1 MAVQSSITTQTAI
14 AGRLDD
20 SRTATPSAAPS
31 RAAVA
36 ALRAAAAFW
45 FVVTVLGQ
53 LAMAAYVV
61 GFYGR
66 AAMKGEFETWN
77 KVLPKGYTAG
87 DTLGNLNLSLHLV
100 FVVVIV
106 ISGALQLTP
115 AVRRLWPR
123 FHHWNGRLYLASAL
137 LMSLGGLYMVWT
149 RNTGGD
155 VLQHL
160 STSINAL
167 LIIGFG
173 VMAVREAMARRLDRH
188 RRWALR
194 FFLAVSG
201 VWFFRV
207 GLMFWILVNQGPVGF
222 DPQTFRGPALTIIA
236 FGQYLFPLALLEL
249 YFRVQRA
256 GSRQHFA
263 MAGGLVAMTAVT
275 AVGVFGASM
284 IMWLPRL

>member
-1 MAVQSSITTQTAI
+1 MAVQSSITTRSTGA
-14 AGRLDD
+14 ALPAN
-20 SRTATPSAAPS
+20 SRSATPRAPS
-31 RAAVA
+31 RAAIVT
-36 ALRAAAAFW
+36 LRAAATFW
-45 FVVTVLGQ
+45 FLVTMLGQ

-100 FVVVIV
+100 FVVVIIV
-106 ISGALQLTP
+106 SGALQLTP

-123 FHHWNGRLYLASAL
+123 FHHWNGRLYLGSAL

-173 VMAVREAMARRLDRH
+173 VMAVREAMARRLDHH

-207 GLMFWILVNQGPVGF
+207 GLMFWIVVNQGPVGF
-222 DPQTFRGPALTIIA
+222 DPQTFRGPALTTIA
-236 FGQYLFPLALLEL
+236 FGQYLLPLALLEL
-249 YFRVQRA
+249 YFRAQQA

-263 MAGGLVAMTAVT
+263 MAGGLVAMTVVT

>member
-1 MAVQSSITTQTAI
+1 M
-14 AGRLDD
+14 
-20 SRTATPSAAPS
+20 
-31 RAAVA
+31 A
-36 ALRAAAAFW
+36 ALRAAAVFW

-53 LAMAAYVV
+53 LAMVAYVV

-87 DTLGNLNLSLHLV
+87 DTLGNLNLSLHLA

-115 AVRRLWPR
+115 VVRRLWPR
-123 FHHWNGRLYLASAL
+123 FHHWNGRLYFGSAL

-155 VLQHL
+155 VGQHL

-194 FFLAVSG
+194 LFLAVGG

-236 FGQYLFPLALLEL
+236 VGQYLLPLALLEL
-249 YFRVQRA
+249 YFRAQQA

-263 MAGGLVAMTAVT
+263 MAGGLVAMTVVT